1 MKNSLSP
8 SRWFIL
14 AITSLGFVSANTAA
28 QTDETTTAPLTLQV
42 YNADAGSFHVNAV
55 LVSGESDAVLL
66 DTGFTRADA
75 LRIAAMVMDS
85 GKNLQTIYISQADPD
100 YYFGIDVLKQFF
112 PDAEVVA
119 TEPTVEKIEATL
131 PTKLQVWGPRMG
143 ANAPQQ
149 VPLPEVLP
157 GNMIMLEDQVLEIRG
172 LDDSL
177 PHRSYVWIP
186 SIEAVAGGVNVY
198 AGLHA
203 WTADAQTAAERA
215 AWVGKLD
222 DITELNPAIVV
233 PGHSLPGLPQDASQ
247 LAYTKDY
254 LQRFEA
260 ELAQAEDSAALIEAM
275 QDAYPQ
281 AGLGIA
287 LEIGAKVNT
296 GEMEW

>member
-1 MKNSLSP
+1 MTANTE
-8 SRWFIL
+8 
-14 AITSLGFVSANTAA
+14 ASANADA
-28 QTDETTTAPLTLQV
+28 QTDEAPAAPLTLQV
-42 YNADAGSFHVNAV
+42 YNADAGSFHVNSV
-55 LVSGESDAVLL
+55 LVSGENDAVLL

-100 YYFGIDVLKQFF
+100 FYFGIDVLKQFF

-119 TEPTVEKIEATL
+119 TEPTVNKIEATL
-131 PTKLQVWGPRMG
+131 PTKLQVWGPRLG

-149 VPLPEVLP
+149 VPLPEVLS
-157 GNMIMLEDQVLEIRG
+157 GNTLTLEDQVLEIRG

-186 SIEAVAGGVNVY
+186 SIEAVAGGVNVFS
-198 AGLHA
+198 GLHV
-203 WTADAQTAAERA
+203 WTADTQTEAERK
-215 AWVGKLD
+215 AWAEKLD
-222 DITELNPAIVV
+222 AIAALNPATVV
-233 PGHSLPGLPQDASQ
+233 PGHSLPDLPQDASQ
-247 LAYTKDY
+247 VTYTQDY
-254 LQRFEA
+254 LQRFET
-260 ELAQAEDSAALIEAM
+260 ELAKADDSAALIEAM

-287 LEIGAKVNT
+287 LEIGAKVST

>member
-1 MKNSLSP
+1 MKQLLSP
-8 SRWFIL
+8 VRWFAL
-14 AITSLGFVSANTAA
+14 ATATLGLASANADT
-28 QTDETTTAPLTLQV
+28 QTEANVAAPLTLQV

-75 LRIAAMVMDS
+75 LRIAAMVLDS
-85 GKNLQTIYISQADPD
+85 GKELKTIYISQADPD
-100 YYFGIDVLKQFF
+100 FYFGIDVLKQLF

-131 PTKLQVWGPRMG
+131 PTKLEIWGPRLG

-149 VPLPEVLP
+149 VPLPEVLSGTTIP
-157 GNMIMLEDQVLEIRG
+157 LEGQTLEIRG

-186 SIEAVAGGVNVY
+186 SIGAVAGGVNVY

-215 AWVGKLD
+215 AWVEKLD
-222 DITELNPAIVV
+222 DIAALNPTTVV
-233 PGHSLPGLPQDASQ
+233 PGHSLPDLPQDASQ
-247 LAYTKDY
+247 LAYTQEY
-254 LQRFEA
+254 LQRFET
-260 ELAQAEDSAALIEAM
+260 ELAKADDSAALIEAM

-296 GEMEW
+296 GEMQW